1 MFEKE
6 RSRWSPIVFTF
17 RYSCSHMISFYT
29 ETGLVLC
36 EQESMEEVM
45 LCDF

>member
-6 RSRWSPIVFTF
+6 PSRWSPIVFTF
-17 RYSCSHMISFYT
+17 WYSCSRMITFYT